1 MKSYYQPAH
10 NTKIIKYILT
20 PQYKLYEDPGLW
32 PVLWPEIYIVIMMF
46 LLFWWRPC
54 NFGCNIQDIT
64 LDSIFNHIWN
74 KTNNWEGRE
83 KGASAFF
90 PVEWGFPVS
99 NLNRYYRFLIQTW
112 LAWLCDWEF
121 PMPGTPFLPVFCL
134 LLPLHPRPG
143 FWLFPREKK

>member
-1 MKSYYQPAH
+1 MKRK
-10 NTKIIKYILT
+10 KINIYSHRGCKKKIESFT
-20 PQYKLYEDPGLW
+20 MHMFRGNSMKW
-32 PVLWPEIYIVIMMF
+32 HIYIVIMIF